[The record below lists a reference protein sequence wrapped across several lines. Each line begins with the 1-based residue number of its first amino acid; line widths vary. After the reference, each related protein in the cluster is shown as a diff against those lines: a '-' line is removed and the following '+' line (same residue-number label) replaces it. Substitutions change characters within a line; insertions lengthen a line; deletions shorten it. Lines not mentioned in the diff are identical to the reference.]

1 MYDKVVKRFLDFIIA
16 LLMTPFVLMVVIVFG
31 ILIVV
36 DDGFPIFYNSERRGK
51 NGKVFY
57 MFKLRSMKNDSPD
70 IRDKDG
76 STFNSENDSRLTK
89 VGRFI
94 RRYSIDELPQ
104 IFNVLI
110 GDMSFIGPRPSLV
123 STRYEELDD
132 QKKKR
137 LQVLPGVTGYSQA
150 YYRNSIS
157 QAEKIKNDCW
167 YVDNISFATDVQ
179 IVIKTIQ
186 SILLHKNIYNHP
198 NKERSDEQK

>member
-36 DDGFPIFYNSERRGK
+36 DDGFPIFYK